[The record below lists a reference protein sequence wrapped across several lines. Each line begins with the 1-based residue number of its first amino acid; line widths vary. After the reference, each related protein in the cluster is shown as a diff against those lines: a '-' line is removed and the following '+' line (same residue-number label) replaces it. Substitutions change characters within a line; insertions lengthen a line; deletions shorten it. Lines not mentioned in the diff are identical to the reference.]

1 MQPWAHV
8 DAVPHCMPR
17 AARAEAGELLPYDVA
32 WNAAGGL
39 LLLAGVAWT
48 IALARRGHR
57 AASAPPA
64 GADAVT
70 ASDRGR

>member
-39 LLLAGVAWT
+39 LLLVGVAWT
-48 IALARRGHR
+48 Q
-57 AASAPPA
+57 AA
-64 GADAVT
+64 
-70 ASDRGR
+70 